1 MAVYGL
7 EVPAGDIA
15 IAAKPDI
22 PAAVSKKSRSS
33 HSLQS
38 YVSQLSCNT
47 KIVYA
52 DLLQFRITM
61 AALDPSAEPE
71 EDGPTKTSKP
81 RATLKIIRE
90 PLLMD
95 MEDED
100 DSDFDEDEMN
110 ALLAEEDDDESEDE
124 NVTGGPSDPAKSK
137 KARKA
142 AAAEQL
148 RKELQDNMEVDAEN
162 GMRLERTGNV
172 SVADEDKDDEDED
185 DEDDEDFDEPE
196 EFVLCT
202 LDPEQVCLTFEDF
215 SRLR

>member
-1 MAVYGL
+1 
-7 EVPAGDIA
+7 
-15 IAAKPDI
+15 
-22 PAAVSKKSRSS
+22 
-33 HSLQS
+33 
-38 YVSQLSCNT
+38 
-47 KIVYA
+47 
-52 DLLQFRITM
+52 M

-110 ALLAEEDDDESEDE
+110 ALLAEEDDESEESEDE
-124 NVTGGPSDPAKSK
+124 NVTGGPSDPTKSK

-162 GMRLERTGNV
+162 GMRIKRKGKV
-172 SVADEDKDDEDED
+172 SIADDDKDDEDDD

-202 LDPEQVCLTFEDF
+202 LDPEQVCLRIKDLFMLALTFHSTTNKLSTSPSARTSACG
-215 SRLR
+215 SRSLAPTPFT